1 MSKHPPSVPLARL
14 YERVSKRGNH
24 YLVGRL
30 GLSRITALKTSELDH
45 DGNSVWVLLAAEA
58 PPRSDATAADNEPS
72 ASGQESN
79 DDPEA

>member
-1 MSKHPPSVPLARL
+1 MSNFPPSVPLTRL

-30 GLSRITALKTSELDH
+30 GLAKITVLKTSELDN
-45 DGNSVWVLLAAEA
+45 DGNSVWTLLAAEA
-58 PPRSDATAADNEPS
+58 PPRSDATAGDTEPS

-79 DDPEA
+79 DDAGA